1 MISQAYDGFAN
12 LGISRL
18 LEPSDMVLLAIPDK
32 LTVMTYLYQIRAHF
46 SGEELNV
53 VQIEAN
59 SSRSTYK
66 VGDFET
72 DTNASI
78 DQDKFYAELNDVPHV
93 QVAGA
98 QHAAAASNAGDEP
111 DGAHSAVA
119 PEEAGVSKD
128 MVGGAYLRQ
137 GVSALSLPL
146 QATTAPA
153 AVSMH
158 PAPAP
163 RRFLAGV
170 LGSEDGKVLP
180 KAGPVDPRDVPPKVE
195 REAERARPHAEE
207 AGGGGEAEGECK
219 NSESSARKAT
229 ASSPSQHKLGFPY
242 NRDADLIK
250 KKRASLRSSESES
263 ASDSNT
269 PSPVNY
275 TDTSPKQVG

>member
-119 PEEAGVSKD
+119 PEEAGVSTD

-219 NSESSARKAT
+219 NSESAARKAT
-229 ASSPSQHKLGFPY
+229 ASSPSQHKLGFSY